1 MPNKIRNLCHA
12 VAALT
17 IAAVIFAAPETFYLK
32 NGDRVVFYGDS
43 ITDQRLYTTF
53 VESYVVTRFP
63 KLNVT
68 FIHSGWG
75 GDRVTGGGGGKID
88 LRLSRDVI
96 SYKPTVVTVMLGMN
110 DGNYR
115 AHEQAI
121 FDTYSGGYE
130 HLVTTLKS
138 ALPGLRMTLI
148 QPSPYDDVT
157 RAATFEGGYNAVLI
171 RYGQFIKELAQKQR
185 LDLRT

>member
-1 MPNKIRNLCHA
+1 
-12 VAALT
+12 AALT

-75 GDRVTGGGGGKID
+75 GYRVTGGGGGKVD

-115 AHEQAI
+115 ANEQPI
-121 FDTYSGGYE
+121 FDTYSSGYE
-130 HLVTTLKS
+130 HLVTTLK
-138 ALPGLRMTLI
+138 
-148 QPSPYDDVT
+148 
-157 RAATFEGGYNAVLI
+157 
-171 RYGQFIKELAQKQR
+171 
-185 LDLRT
+185 